1 MGCFLVGFL
10 LLNFLFTCIFD
21 RCSSFFLP
29 LYCLFLELRFL
40 IRPCNLQTFFCPT
53 NRFVFHWSDV
63 IYNGQ
68 LRLLVSTGIMVFN
81 NISVISWWS
90 VLLVGKTKKTS
101 DLPQTLSHNVV
112 SSTPRLSGIRSHN
125 VSLAGVV
132 WTEST
137 CNKTIYD
144 SIQNWTSLFYYF
156 SSYIHCISNM
166 QFAIRMDAIFVS
178 YFVNAS
184 YDAMYTIEMPW
195 NSFLLGDVGS
205 GQLPI

>member
-1 MGCFLVGFL
+1 MFLSWVLVTQFFIYLYFRPLFIFSFDHYIVCSWNYDFWLGLVIFKHFFVL
-10 LLNFLFTCIFD
+10 LIVSYFIGRMLFIMA
-21 RCSSFFLP
+21 
-29 LYCLFLELRFL
+29 
-40 IRPCNLQTFFCPT
+40 N
-53 NRFVFHWSDV
+53 SD
-63 IYNGQ
+63 Y
-68 LRLLVSTGIMVFN
+68 
-81 NISVISWWS
+81 WS
-90 VLLVGKTKKTS
+90 VQGLWCSTIFQLYRDGQFYWWGKRKKTS

-132 WTEST
+132 WTESI

-144 SIQNWTSLFYYF
+144 SIQNWTSLFCYF
-156 SSYIHCISNM
+156 SIYIHCISNM

-195 NSFLLGDVGS
+195 NSFLLGEVGS